1 MVSRKMKSYSQFSI
15 PRNGSSHV
23 PSWAFHVSP
32 LWRWSHQNT
41 PNQVFVSASGRFFLV
56 MSVLALLLVPAIRAQ
71 SKDEAPRVTFDEEAN
86 YYSKAIAD
94 GPVARLQQRIEQ
106 GQANLKYDPT
116 WGYLLSI
123 LDELKVPES
132 SQILAFSKTSAQRER
147 ISPTTP
153 RAIYFNHEVYLGW
166 IPGSPTLEISCVD
179 PKLGAVFYTME
190 QRETAKPRIVRNDQ
204 CLECHTSSRT
214 MGVPGYLV
222 RSFVT
227 DENGVVDLGHGISL
241 VDHRTPIVARWGG
254 WYVCGT
260 HGSQI
265 HLGNLIGAKAFE
277 RQKVESNYLG
287 NLTELSRFFD
297 TSKYPQP
304 TSDIVA
310 LMVLEHQARMQNSIT
325 RLNYDAT
332 VASKERGDTSQLR
345 DRALAFLK
353 YLLFVEETPFV
364 SPINGPSDFARRFE
378 SQGPTDKQGRSL
390 RQFDLQTRLFKY
402 PCSYMIY
409 SEAFDSLPR
418 EMKLMLYSRLWKI
431 LSGTDSDPAFQK
443 IPEETKRA
451 IRDILIETKPDI
463 PRYWTL

>member
-1 MVSRKMKSYSQFSI
+1 MVSGKMKNYSQFSI
-15 PRNGSSHV
+15 LRNGSSDL
-23 PSWAFHVSP
+23 PSCVFHVSP
-32 LWRWSHQNT
+32 HWRWSHQNT
-41 PNQVFVSASGRFFLV
+41 PDQAFISASGRFFLA
-56 MSVLALLLVPAIRAQ
+56 MSVLALLLLPAIRAQ
-71 SKDEAPRVTFDEEAN
+71 SKDETPRVTFDEDAN

-94 GPVARLQQRIEQ
+94 GPVAHLQKRIEQ

-116 WGYLLSI
+116 CGYLLSI
-123 LDELKVPES
+123 LDELNVPKS
-132 SQILAFSKTSAQRER
+132 SQLLVFSKTSSQRER
-147 ISPTTP
+147 ISPKTP

-166 IPGSPTLEISCVD
+166 IPGSPTLELSCVD

-190 QRETAKPRIVRNDQ
+190 QRETAKPRFTRNDQ

-214 MGVPGYLV
+214 MGVPGYVV

-227 DENGVVDLGHGISL
+227 DEDGVVDLGHGISL

-265 HLGNLIGAKAFE
+265 HLGNLFGPKAFE
-277 RQKVESNYLG
+277 RQKLEPNYLG
-287 NLTELSRFFD
+287 TLAELSRFFD
-297 TSKYPQP
+297 TSKYPRP

-310 LMVLEHQARMQNSIT
+310 LMVLDHQARMQNLIT
-325 RLNYDAT
+325 RLNYDGNAALKLEGD
-332 VASKERGDTSQLR
+332 ASPLR
-345 DRALAFLK
+345 DSALALLK
-353 YLLFVEETPFV
+353 YLLFIEETPLA
-364 SPINGPSDFARRFE
+364 SPIDGPSGFAQWFE

-409 SEAFDSLPR
+409 SDAFDNLPR
-418 EMKLMLYSRLWKI
+418 EVKLMLYHRLWKI
-431 LSGTDSDPAFQK
+431 LSGADFDPAFQQ
-443 IPEETKRA
+443 IPEETRRA
-451 IRDILIETKPDI
+451 IREILIETKPDI

>member
-1 MVSRKMKSYSQFSI
+1 MQNLFHPKIARGVSSGVLPSRCRVLSNRDYLPPNPPDKTLVSKGRCFLLVFS
-15 PRNGSSHV
+15 
-23 PSWAFHVSP
+23 A
-32 LWRWSHQNT
+32 L
-41 PNQVFVSASGRFFLV
+41 AALL
-56 MSVLALLLVPAIRAQ
+56 VLADRAQ
-71 SKDEAPRVTFDEEAN
+71 PQDGSLGVPFVEEGN
-86 YYSKAIAD
+86 YYNKAKAD
-94 GPVARLQQRIEQ
+94 GPVARLQKRIEQ
-106 GQANLKYDPT
+106 GQANLKYDPAC
-116 WGYLLSI
+116 GYLLSI

-147 ISPTTP
+147 ISPKTP

-179 PKLGAVFYTME
+179 PKLGAVFYTLE
-190 QRETAKPRIVRNDQ
+190 QKETAKPRIVRNDQ

-214 MGVPGYLV
+214 VGVPGYLV

-227 DENGVVDLGHGISL
+227 DENGVVDLGHGISQ
-241 VDHRTPIVARWGG
+241 VDHRTPLVARWGG

-277 RQKVESNYLG
+277 RQKLEPNYLG
-287 NLTELSRFFD
+287 NLTKLSRFFD
-297 TSKYPQP
+297 TSKYPEP

-310 LMVLEHQARMQNSIT
+310 LMVLEHQARMQNLIT
-325 RLNYDAT
+325 RLNYDANL
-332 VASKERGDTSQLR
+332 ALKEQGDTRSLR
-345 DRALAFLK
+345 GSALTLLK
-353 YLLFVEETPFV
+353 YLLFVEETPLA
-364 SPINGPSDFARRFE
+364 SPINGPSGFTQWFE

-418 EMKLMLYSRLWKI
+418 EMKLMIYHRLWKI
-431 LSGTDSDPAFQK
+431 LSGTDSDPAFQQ
-443 IPEETKRA
+443 IPEETRRA

>member
-1 MVSRKMKSYSQFSI
+1 
-15 PRNGSSHV
+15 
-23 PSWAFHVSP
+23 
-32 LWRWSHQNT
+32 
-41 PNQVFVSASGRFFLV
+41 
-56 MSVLALLLVPAIRAQ
+56 MSVLAVLLVPAIRAQ
-71 SKDEAPRVTFDEEAN
+71 SKDEAPRVTFDDDAN
-86 YYSKAIAD
+86 YYTKAIAD
-94 GPVARLQQRIEQ
+94 GPVARLQERIEE
-106 GQANLKYDPT
+106 GQVNLKYDPAC
-116 WGYLLSI
+116 GYLLSI
-123 LDELKVPES
+123 LDELKVSKS
-132 SQILAFSKTSAQRER
+132 SRLLVFSKTSSQRER
-147 ISPTTP
+147 ISPKTP

-166 IPGSPTLEISCVD
+166 IPGSPTLEISCID
-179 PKLGAVFYTME
+179 PKLGAVFYTLE
-190 QRETAKPRIVRNDQ
+190 QRETAKPRFVRNDQ

-214 MGVPGYLV
+214 LGVPGYVV

-227 DENGVVDLGHGISL
+227 DENGVVDLNHGISL

-277 RQKVESNYLG
+277 RQKLEPNYLG

-310 LMVLEHQARMQNSIT
+310 LMVLEHQARMQNLIT
-325 RLNYDAT
+325 RLNYDANL
-332 VASKERGDTSQLR
+332 ALKEQGDTSSLR
-345 DRALAFLK
+345 GGALTLLK
-353 YLLFVEETPFV
+353 YLLFVEETPLV
-364 SPINGPSDFARRFE
+364 SPINGPSGFAQWFE

-409 SEAFDSLPR
+409 SKAFDQLPR